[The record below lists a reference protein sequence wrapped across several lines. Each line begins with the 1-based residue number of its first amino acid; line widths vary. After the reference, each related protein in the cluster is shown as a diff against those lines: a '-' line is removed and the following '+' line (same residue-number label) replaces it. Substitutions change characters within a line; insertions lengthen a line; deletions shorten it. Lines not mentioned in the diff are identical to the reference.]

1 MNDKNELKDFDSAL
15 KESNKGELNFKLN
28 GKEYK
33 VPAEIPARVVLA
45 QMRYMDEA
53 GELPSNFVPEW
64 LESLLGKEL
73 MEEIIEGG
81 ATWPQLE
88 ALLNWLL
95 DEYGIGSGDEEVV
108 ESEGDEDGPK

>member
-1 MNDKNELKDFDSAL
+1 MNDKELKDFDSAL
-15 KESNKGELNFKLN
+15 KESDKGELNFKLN
-28 GKEYK
+28 SKEYT

-45 QMRYMDEA
+45 QMRYMDET
-53 GELPSNFVPEW
+53 GGLPSNYVPDW

-95 DEYGIGSGDEEVV
+95 DEYGIGAGDEETV
-108 ESEGDEDGPK
+108 ESEGDEDSPK